1 MKNPMLHHDPYGKLP
16 FWGAKKKTIDTA
28 LWEPME
34 TAKWHRDDAMAPWRL
49 KRRCRI
55 FTRSFA
61 SRLRRLR
68 REGFWGI

>member
-1 MKNPMLHHDPYGKLP
+1 METQWKPNGNPMESQWKAN
-16 FWGAKKKTIDTA
+16 AKT
-28 LWEPME
+28 
-34 TAKWHRDDAMAPWRL
+34 HRDDAMAPWRL

-68 REGFWGI
+68 REGFWVIEPDKQKDFI